1 MVMTFSVNDNETL
14 RRISG
19 GDLALFAKST
29 RDFLSAASAPEAP
42 VVMPEPARAPAQ
54 PAPAAVPVVE
64 KQD

>member
-1 MVMTFSVNDNETL
+1 MLLKFSVNDNETL

-29 RDFLSAASAPEAP
+29 REFLSAASAPETP
-42 VVMPEPARAPAQ
+42 VVTPKPAKTPAQ

-64 KQD
+64 KKG